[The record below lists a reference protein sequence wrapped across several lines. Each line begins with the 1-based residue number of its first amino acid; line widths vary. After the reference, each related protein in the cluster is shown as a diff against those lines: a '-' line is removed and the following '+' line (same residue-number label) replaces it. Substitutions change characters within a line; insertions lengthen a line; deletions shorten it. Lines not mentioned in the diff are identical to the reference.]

1 MISLVV
7 CQLSNYYDVTGSK
20 ETKQESMFKYILLDL
35 NYYNSRCKFL
45 FSRYFVGSFE

>member
-20 ETKQESMFKYILLDL
+20 ETKQESIFRLKLLQQLLSILVQP
-35 NYYNSRCKFL
+35 L
-45 FSRYFVGSFE
+45 FCCQL